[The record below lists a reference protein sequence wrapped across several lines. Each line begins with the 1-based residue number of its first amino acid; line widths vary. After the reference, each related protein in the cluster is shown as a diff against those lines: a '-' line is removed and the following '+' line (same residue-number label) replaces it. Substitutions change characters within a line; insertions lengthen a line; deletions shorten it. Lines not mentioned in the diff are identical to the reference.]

1 MSQKNNNKEFEFNH
15 RSKRTRYINITDEE
29 EEPEQILD
37 NEEIELENHQEG
49 GSQLENKDDTS
60 SALSTLDEKDE
71 KGSIVWK
78 HFDRFVDN
86 KGTSWAKCR
95 YCGNGK
101 YNMDSGSTGN
111 LLRHLNKLHPNKV
124 NPSIAQQAEI
134 IKNFLQ
140 SANNVKIKFSNE
152 LFRAKLVEWIATDDQ
167 PFTVVESPEFR
178 YVIQICNAEAQ
189 IPTADTI
196 KSDILKLYK
205 SYHINIQNILQNT
218 PGKISFALDAW
229 TSPNVIGFLGI
240 TGHYIDAD
248 WNIKDILVDFVN
260 LSGSHSGENMANMFV
275 TCLKEKKILTKILA
289 IAADNAAN
297 NNTFLKSLEQ
307 TCVENHIAF
316 HHKENH
322 VRCIAHIMNLTV
334 QEILKHIRAGEAQDE
349 NIILEELLEK
359 NNKTNDIIPKLRKL
373 IVKIRASP
381 QRRDRFSRQCDLYP
395 TVKDLNLILDVK
407 TRWNSTYLMIERALQ
422 LQKPLDETIRIEP
435 ELEGFSI
442 SSNEW
447 QTLKEL
453 CRVFAVMVFY

>member
-1 MSQKNNNKEFEFNH
+1 MDYQIQNLFSILIPYENKMFQKNNNEEFEFNH
-15 RSKRTRYINITDEE
+15 
-29 EEPEQILD
+29 Q
-37 NEEIELENHQEG
+37 NHQKG

-71 KGSIVWK
+71 KGSVVWK

-95 YCGNGK
+95 YCRN
-101 YNMDSGSTGN
+101 
-111 LLRHLNKLHPNKV
+111 
-124 NPSIAQQAEI
+124 EI

-167 PFTVVESPEFR
+167 PFTVVKLPEFR

-189 IPTADTI
+189 ISMADTI
-196 KSDILKLYK
+196 KSNILKLYK

-218 PGKISFALDAW
+218 PGKISFALDIW

-240 TGHYIDAD
+240 TG
-248 WNIKDILVDFVN
+248 
-260 LSGSHSGENMANMFV
+260 SHLGENMANMFV

-289 IAADNAAN
+289 IAADNNVAN

-334 QEILKHIRAGEAQDE
+334 QEILKHIRVGEAQDE

-359 NNKTNDIIPKLRKL
+359 NNKTNDIIPKLKFGL
-373 IVKIRASP
+373 HHS
-381 QRRDRFSRQCDLYP
+381 
-395 TVKDLNLILDVK
+395 
-407 TRWNSTYLMIERALQ
+407 TRWNSTYLMIECALQ
-422 LQKPLDETIRIEP
+422 LQKIT
-435 ELEGFSI
+435 S
-442 SSNEW
+442 
-447 QTLKEL
+447 
-453 CRVFAVMVFY
+453 

>member
-1 MSQKNNNKEFEFNH
+1 MFQKNNNEEFEFNH
-15 RSKRTRYINITDEE
+15 
-29 EEPEQILD
+29 Q
-37 NEEIELENHQEG
+37 NHQKG

-71 KGSIVWK
+71 KGSVVWK

-95 YCGNGK
+95 YCRNGK

-111 LLRHLNKLHPNKV
+111 LLCHLNKLHPNK
-124 NPSIAQQAEI
+124 
-134 IKNFLQ
+134 
-140 SANNVKIKFSNE
+140 KFSNE

-167 PFTVVESPEFR
+167 PFTVVKLPEFR

-189 IPTADTI
+189 ISMADTI
-196 KSDILKLYK
+196 KSNILKLYK

-218 PGKISFALDAW
+218 PGKISFALDIW

-260 LSGSHSGENMANMFV
+260 LSGSHLGENMANMFV

-289 IAADNAAN
+289 IAADNNVAN

-334 QEILKHIRAGEAQDE
+334 QEILKHIRVGEAQDE

-359 NNKTNDIIPKLRKL
+359 NNKTNDIIPKLKFGL
-373 IVKIRASP
+373 HHS
-381 QRRDRFSRQCDLYP
+381 
-395 TVKDLNLILDVK
+395 
-407 TRWNSTYLMIERALQ
+407 
-422 LQKPLDETIRIEP
+422 PLDETIRIEP

-442 SSNEW
+442 SLNEW

-453 CRVFAVMVFY
+453 CFL